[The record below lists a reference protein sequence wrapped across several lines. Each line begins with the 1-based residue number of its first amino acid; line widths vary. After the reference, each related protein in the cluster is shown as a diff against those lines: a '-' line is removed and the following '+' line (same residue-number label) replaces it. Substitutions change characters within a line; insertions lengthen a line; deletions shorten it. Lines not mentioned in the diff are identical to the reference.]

1 LQEEIQRVG
10 LEKFK
15 APIAI
20 TYTLMMPMTKKKTHK
35 QIDLSNILSM
45 VDKVFEDELVK
56 AKMIPG
62 DTITNVKLVKYDYK
76 PLDNEDTGYIEIDIK
91 EY

>member
-1 LQEEIQRVG
+1 
-10 LEKFK
+10 
-15 APIAI
+15 
-20 TYTLMMPMTKKKTHK
+20 MMPMTKKKTHK